1 MRCRNRLRRGRRAD
15 VEVFRALAVVAE
27 PPVAETQGLLE
38 VLGIDGRVSA
48 SDYADLFSFQ
58 LYPYASVYLGA
69 EGMLGGEAR
78 DRIAGFWRA
87 LGEAPPAEPDH
98 LAALLG
104 LYARLAELADQAEE
118 PKERAGWE
126 RARRALLWEHIGSW
140 VGVFLAKLSEVAD
153 GPYRAW
159 GSVLGACVA
168 EECRRYP
175 EPATLPLHLRDA
187 PPFAPAEESG
197 ALTAELLAPVRTGFV
212 LTRTDLARAAR
223 DVGLGLRA
231 GERRYVLTS
240 FLEQDPR
247 GILEWL
253 AAEAQRAGKQQRDH
267 QHHAGVARFWSSRAE
282 GTASF
287 LRALTLEGAPNG

>member
-1 MRCRNRLRRGRRAD
+1 M
-15 VEVFRALAVVAE
+15 EVFRALAVIAE
-27 PPVAETQGLLE
+27 PPVPETERLFGL
-38 VLGIDGRVSA
+38 LGIDGTVSA

-87 LGEAPPAEPDH
+87 IGEAPPAEPDH
-98 LAALLG
+98 LSVLLG
-104 LYARLAELADQAEE
+104 LYARLAELADEAEE

-126 RARRALLWEHIGSW
+126 RARQALLWEHIGSW
-140 VGVFLAKLSEVAD
+140 IGVFLAKLDDVAD
-153 GPYRAW
+153 GPYRSW
-159 GSVLGACVA
+159 GAVLAECIV

-175 EPATLPLHLRDA
+175 EPTMLPLHLREA
-187 PPFAPAEESG
+187 PPFAPVEAAD

-223 DVGLGLRA
+223 DVGMGLRA
-231 GERRYVLTS
+231 GERRYVLAS
-240 FLEQDPR
+240 FLEQDPH
-247 GILEWL
+247 GILAWL
-253 AAEAQRAGKQQRDH
+253 AAEAQRAVERQQDY
-267 QHHAGVARFWSSRAE
+267 HHYAGVARFWSSRAE

-287 LRALTLEGAPNG
+287 LRAWTPEGASYG